1 MPIDRKRDRVYWILF
16 AVVTVCGLVLPLI
29 YLLLVFS
36 GGTIASQ
43 DTGTWKQWWAEH
55 WYTVCTAFRVAVV
68 EPAAGVVA
76 AAVPVLA
83 WRYRFGSFFCAAL
96 PALCYRFLSML
107 SALLTDSQLLEGTE
121 FAAAVLWS
129 SIIELAVLTAGYPLQ
144 YAVLSLLRRAKLPF
158 ALCALVAVLADWLV
172 MQLNAV
178 QTALLTFWQEI
189 PFVWT
194 LLIRQLP
201 VYLVSLL
208 LYFGAEWLDKRT
220 AKAETERT
228 AAEQ

>member
-83 WRYRFGSFFCAAL
+83 WRYRFGSFFCAVL

-129 SIIELAVLTAGYPLQ
+129 SIIELAVLTAG
-144 YAVLSLLRRAKLPF
+144 LSAAIRGALSAAACKASLC
-158 ALCALVAVLADWLV
+158 ALCAGGSVGRLAGHAAQRRADGVIDLLAGDTV
-172 MQLNAV
+172 RMDAAD
-178 QTALLTFWQEI
+178 QTASG
-189 PFVWT
+189 
-194 LLIRQLP
+194 LP
-201 VYLVSLL
+201 CLP
-208 LYFGAEWLDKRT
+208 
-220 AKAETERT
+220 
-228 AAEQ
+228 AAVFRCRMAGQKDCQSRDGKDGG

>member
-1 MPIDRKRDRVYWILF
+1 MKRKRDRVYWILF
-16 AVVTVCGLVLPLI
+16 AVAAVCGLVLPLV
-29 YLLLVFS
+29 YLLLS
-36 GGTIASQ
+36 DSGGGTITSQ
-43 DTGTWKQWWAEH
+43 DIGTWKQWWVEH
-55 WYTVCTAFRVAVV
+55 RQAVFAVFYAVV
-68 EPAAGVVA
+68 VDPAASVAA

-83 WRYRFGSFFCAAL
+83 WRYRFGSYFCAVL
-96 PALCYRFLSML
+96 PALCYRFFLVLSVIP
-107 SALLTDSQLLEGTE
+107 ANIRILEGTE
-121 FAAAVLWS
+121 MAAAALWS

-158 ALCALVAVLADWLV
+158 ALCALVAVLAGWLV

-189 PFVWT
+189 PFVWP